1 MKRLLLTL
9 MLSLAVSGVAQTE
22 KPVERMVELKYLQGD
37 RANRAINFV
46 REIMIDRVRIIW
58 EPTFRQLMIVGRT
71 LDHTVQA
78 ETLLRKF
85 DVPETRSPSK
95 TLEFTIYL
103 IGAYPD
109 ATPVRGG
116 PMPVEL
122 DSVVK
127 EMQAAFAYK
136 SLGLLDTIPVRV
148 TEGQGRGTEYS
159 GILPFGATGI
169 NTKHFYKVHIDSPQ
183 VQEDGKTV
191 STPGFAFT
199 VEVPYGSTGLKGG
212 ESGIRT
218 DLTVRE
224 GQKVVMSKIQLDD
237 QPNCAIFPMVTV
249 KVL

>member
-58 EPTFRQLMIVGRT
+58 EPTFRQLMIVGKT

-148 TEGQGRGTEYS
+148 TEGQQTQYS
-159 GILPFGATGI
+159 GILPGGAVGSSI
-169 NTKHFYKVHIDSPQ
+169 KHFYRVQIDHPQ
-183 VQEDGKTV
+183 VQADGKTV

-199 VEVPYGSTGLKGG
+199 VEVPAESTGLKAG

-218 DLTVRE
+218 DLTVRA
-224 GQKVVMSKIQLDD
+224 GQKVVLGKIRLND
-237 QPNCAIFPMVTV
+237 QANSAVFLVVTV

>member
-1 MKRLLLTL
+1 MKKLLLTL
-9 MLSLAVSGVAQTE
+9 MLSLAVSGVAQTD
-22 KPVERMVELKYLQGD
+22 KPGERMIELKYLQGD
-37 RANRAINFV
+37 RANRAIKFV
-46 REIMIDRVRIIW
+46 NEVMGGRVRIVW
-58 EPTFRQLMIVGRT
+58 EPVLRQLMIAGGSG
-71 LDHTVQA
+71 DHMAQA
-78 ETLLRKF
+78 EALLRKL
-85 DVPETRSPSK
+85 DVPETRTPSK

-103 IGAYPD
+103 VGAYAD

-127 EMQAAFAYK
+127 EMRAAFAYQ

-148 TEGQGRGTEYS
+148 TEGQQTQYN
-159 GILPFGATGI
+159 GILPGGAVLSSI
-169 NTKHFYKVHIDSPQ
+169 KHFYRVQIDHPQ

-199 VEVPYGSTGLKGG
+199 VEVPAESTGLKAG

-218 DLTVRE
+218 DLTVRA
-224 GQKVVMSKIQLDD
+224 GQKVVLGKIRLND
-237 QPNCAIFPMVTV
+237 QANSAVFLVVTV